1 MHEATQ
7 NTNVVDEPEA
17 ECCNNRKVALHSG
30 VFDTDSPEA
39 IDAYLRRLH
48 RRPLLTAAEEVALA
62 GRIACG
68 DREAHRLLVE
78 GNLRLVV
85 AISRRYLRKVRH
97 MALLDLVAEGNM
109 GLMHAADKF
118 DATRGFRFSTY
129 AVWWIRQT
137 IERAIMNQE
146 RMIRTPVHV
155 RKLTD
160 RLLAATYRLTN
171 ETGREP
177 TCAELAQQTGIPV
190 AEIPRLQ
197 AVMYDAVVSGDDS
210 CDDEGRHTF
219 LDNMIDM
226 DMPDHCDIVARH
238 EDRVRLCK
246 ALSRLTPRQQK
257 ILKLRFGLFDGDTH
271 TLESVANA
279 IGVTRERVRQIQNQA
294 IRQLRNFVI

>member
-1 MHEATQ
+1 MRTATRDID
-7 NTNVVDEPEA
+7 VADESAGPCLTSQKETLHADDFNANPPEA
-17 ECCNNRKVALHSG
+17 L
-30 VFDTDSPEA
+30 DT
-39 IDAYLRRLH
+39 YLRKLH
-48 RRPLLTAAEEVALA
+48 HRPLLTAGEEVTLA
-62 GRIACG
+62 GRIARG

-78 GNLRLVV
+78 SNLRLVV
-85 AISRRYLRKVRH
+85 AIARRYLRKVHH
-97 MALLDLVAEGNM
+97 MALLDLIAEGNI

-146 RMIRTPVHV
+146 RMIRAPVHV

-177 TCAELAQQTGIPV
+177 TCIELAQQTGIPV

-197 AVMYDAVVSGDDS
+197 AVMYDTVVSGDDS

-226 DMPDHCDIVARH
+226 DMPDHCDIVARR
-238 EDRVRLCK
+238 EDRERLCK
-246 ALSRLTPRQQK
+246 VLSRLTPREQK
-257 ILKLRFGLFDGDTH
+257 VLKLRFGLFDGDIH
-271 TLESVANA
+271 TLDSVADV

-294 IRQLRNFVI
+294 IRRLRAFVS